1 ARETQKNASERW
13 GTVLAK
19 PPRLQRNRMGMADG
33 SRIRWGG
40 AKDSLLGITIRVG
53 KGTEQ
58 PSGYKQIA

>member
-1 ARETQKNASERW
+1 
-13 GTVLAK
+13 
-19 PPRLQRNRMGMADG
+19 MGMADG